1 MFTNNGSTL
10 QTDITTFGVNMKLAH
25 LGRQALMGV
34 MAVALVAG
42 MSVKSFADEGL
53 LNKVKERGTL
63 LVGLEGTYPPFSFQG
78 DDGKLTGFEV
88 EFAQQLAKHLGV
100 EASLKP
106 TKWDGMLASLDSKRI
121 DVVINQVTISDERK
135 KKYDFST
142 PYTISGIQALVKK
155 GNEGTIKTADDLKGK
170 KVGVGLG
177 TNYEEWLRQNVQGV
191 DVRTYDDDPTKYQD
205 LRVGRI
211 DAILVDRLAALDL
224 VKNQDGAVVGCTALC
239 IETGEVVY
247 FKARATVLATGGAGR
262 IYQSTTNAH
271 INTGDGVGMA
281 IRAGVSV
288 QDMEM
293 WQFHPTGIA
302 GAGVLVT
309 EGCRGEGGYLLNK
322 HGERFMERYAPN
334 AKDLAGRD
342 VVARSIMIEIREGRG
357 CDGPWGPHAK
367 LKLDHLGKEVLES
380 RLPGILEL
388 SRTFAHVDPVKEPI
402 PVIPTCHYMM
412 GGIPT
417 KVTGQA
423 LTVNEKGE
431 DVVVPGLFAVGEI
444 ACVSVHG
451 ANRLGGNSLLD
462 LVVFGRAAGLHLQES
477 IAEQGALRDASESD
491 VEASLDRL
499 NRWNNNRNGEDPV
512 AIRKALQECMQHNF
526 SVFREGDAMA
536 KGLEQLKVI
545 RERLKN
551 ARLDDTSSEFNTQRV
566 ECLEL
571 DNLMETAY
579 ATAVSANFRTE
590 SRGAHSRFDFPDR
603 DDENWLCHSLY
614 LPESESMTRRSVN
627 MEPKLRPAFPPKI
640 RTY

>member
-1 MFTNNGSTL
+1 TL
-10 QTDITTFGVNMKLAH
+10 YQQNLKNHTTI
-25 LGRQALMGV
+25 
-34 MAVALVAG
+34 
-42 MSVKSFADEGL
+42 
-53 LNKVKERGTL
+53 
-63 LVGLEGTYPPFSFQG
+63 FS
-78 DDGKLTGFEV
+78 
-88 EFAQQLAKHLGV
+88 
-100 EASLKP
+100 
-106 TKWDGMLASLDSKRI
+106 
-121 DVVINQVTISDERK
+121 
-135 KKYDFST
+135 
-142 PYTISGIQALVKK
+142 
-155 GNEGTIKTADDLKGK
+155 
-170 KVGVGLG
+170 
-177 TNYEEWLRQNVQGV
+177 EW
-191 DVRTYDDDPTKYQD
+191 Y
-205 LRVGRI
+205 
-211 DAILVDRLAALDL
+211 ALDL

-281 IRAGVSV
+281 LRAGVPV

-423 LTVNEKGE
+423 LTVNEQGE
-431 DVVVPGLFAVGEI
+431 DVVIPGLFAVGEI

-477 IAEQGALRDASESD
+477 IAEQGVLRDASESD
-491 VEASLDRL
+491 VEGSLERL

-590 SRGAHSRFDFPDR
+590 SRGAHSRFDFPER
-603 DDENWLCHSLY
+603 DDANWLCHTLY
-614 LPESESMTRRSVN
+614 QPQTESMTRRSVN